1 MSDAVTRVSVEIAGN
16 EISFETGK
24 LAKQASGAVV
34 VRSGDTMVLC
44 TATAGNL
51 RDVDFLPLTVDVEER
66 MYAAGKIPGSF
77 FKREGRAG
85 EKGTL
90 TARMIDR
97 PLRPLFPKGWR
108 YETQLVALPMSV
120 DHVHPYDIL
129 AMNGASRR
137 ADGLRHPVPDARR
150 RGAHRQDRRQLRRQ
164 PRRGGRCSRPPTST

>member
-1 MSDAVTRVSVEIAGN
+1 MSGRRKGQMSEVTRVSAEIEGT
-16 EISFETGK
+16 EISLETGRM
-24 LAKQASGAVV
+24 ARQASGAVV
-34 VRSGDTMVLC
+34 VRAGDTSVLC
-44 TATAGNL
+44 TATAGNV

-108 YETQLVALPMSV
+108 YETQLVAIPLSI
-120 DHVHPYDIL
+120 DHVNPYDIL
-129 AMNGASRR
+129 AMNDAGAALQLSQI
-137 ADGLRHPVPDARR
+137 PVPDAVR
-150 RGAHRQDRRQLRRQ
+150 
-164 PRRGGRCSRPPTST
+164 